1 MSAFNTFSPG
11 LRNAV
16 SLERPRENAITQ
28 ETFLTERELAERHK
42 RSVKTLRNAR
52 VSGTYVK
59 FVRFGR
65 SIRYRLSDVVEYE
78 AANLMRSTSDLP
90 QILRSR
96 D

>member
-1 MSAFNTFSPG
+1 MSALNNMRPG
-11 LRNAV
+11 LPNAV
-16 SLERPRENAITQ
+16 AFELRRDNAVNQ

-65 SIRYRLSDVVEYE
+65 SIRYRLSDVMEYE

-90 QILRSR
+90 PTNRGRQ
-96 D
+96 